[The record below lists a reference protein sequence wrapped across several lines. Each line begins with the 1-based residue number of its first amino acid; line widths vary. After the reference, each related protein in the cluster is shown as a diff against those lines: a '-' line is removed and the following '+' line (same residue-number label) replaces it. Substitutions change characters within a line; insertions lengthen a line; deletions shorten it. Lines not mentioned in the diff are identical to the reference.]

1 MNKGQSCSMLID
13 KEVNSNPMSIANGF
27 NNYFSSIAQNL
38 QENINTTGSNFSDYL
53 KNPSENSFFFEP
65 VDSEEI
71 IFIIDSIDG
80 CKASGPHSIPTDILK
95 MIKCNIG
102 LPLREI
108 INMSFEKGV
117 YPNNLKTA
125 KINPIY
131 NQ

>member
-1 MNKGQSCSMLID
+1 MNKGQPCSMLID
-13 KEVNSNPMSIANGF
+13 KEINSNPLSIANGF

-80 CKASGPHSIPTDILK
+80 CKAFWSTY
-95 MIKCNIG
+95 
-102 LPLREI
+102 
-108 INMSFEKGV
+108 
-117 YPNNLKTA
+117 YPNRYLK
-125 KINPIY
+125 ND
-131 NQ
+131 